1 MKPKIVLYWAKQLPN
16 NMIGIYLNAQGRG
29 WMGARMD
36 KRFFAKWIKEK
47 AKIGIGVGLVK
58 IK

>member
-16 NMIGIYLNAQGRG
+16 NMIGIYLNSQGRG
-29 WMGARMD
+29 WMGARLD
-36 KRFFAKWIKEK
+36 KPHFKLWVKEK
-47 AKIGIGVGLVK
+47 ARLGIGVGLVK

>member
-1 MKPKIVLYWAKQLPN
+1 MKPKITLYWAKELPN

-29 WMGARMD
+29 WMGRRLD
-36 KRFFAKWIKEK
+36 KSQFNLWVKER